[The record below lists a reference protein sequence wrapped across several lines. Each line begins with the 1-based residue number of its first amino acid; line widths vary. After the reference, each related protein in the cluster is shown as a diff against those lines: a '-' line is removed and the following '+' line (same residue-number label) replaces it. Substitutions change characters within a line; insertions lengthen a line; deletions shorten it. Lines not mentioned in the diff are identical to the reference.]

1 VEQQDIVL
9 HPDLAGAPSRHD
21 VAVLRHR
28 HVPDNTIA
36 LVSAPGI
43 FRPPAAVNEPVKD
56 YLPGSP
62 ERAELKSRLDEMASE
77 RIHVP
82 LVIGGE
88 RVETGTTFEA
98 VMPHDRRHVLADV
111 EKGSAEHVERAIAA
125 ARAAH
130 AEWSATPWHER
141 VAVFLRA
148 AELASGPWRQTL
160 NAVTMLNQ
168 SKTAHQAEIDA
179 VCETC
184 DFLRFNAEFL
194 VRIYEE
200 QPISSRGV
208 WNRLEYRPLEGFVFA
223 VSPFNF
229 TTIGI
234 NLTTSPALMGN
245 TVVWKPA
252 STAALS
258 AHYALA
264 MLEEAGLPPGV
275 INLVYGSGAEIG
287 DAALASPELAGIHF
301 TGSTPVFQSMWKT
314 VGDNIASYHG
324 YPRLVGETGG
334 KDFILAHPSADP
346 AAVATAV
353 TRGSFEYQGQKCS
366 ASSRVYI
373 PSNLWPA
380 IRERLQ
386 EDVASIAMGD
396 VRDFSNFMGAVID
409 AGSFATQE
417 EAIADA
423 RQAGAEIV
431 AGGGTDDSTGWFV
444 EPTVI
449 RTDDPGFR
457 LMRDELFGPVVTAFV
472 YDEKRWEETLRLV
485 DETAPYALTG
495 AVFSHDR
502 YAIDEAQHALRY
514 AAGNFYVNDKP
525 TGAVVGQQPFGGSRA
540 SGTNDK
546 AGSMWNLIRWVSP
559 RTVKETL
566 ISPTDYRY
574 PYQAPDD

>member
-1 VEQQDIVL
+1 MS
-9 HPDLAGAPSRHD
+9 P
-21 VAVLRHR
+21 
-28 HVPDNTIA
+28 
-36 LVSAPGI
+36 PGI
-43 FRPPAAVNEPVKD
+43 FRPPPAINEPVKG

-62 ERAELKSRLDEMASE
+62 ERAELKTRLDAMASE

-88 RVETGTTFEA
+88 RVESGTTFEA
-98 VMPHDRRHVLADV
+98 VMPHDRAHVLADV
-111 EKGSAEHVERAIAA
+111 EKGSAEHVESAIAA
-125 ARAAH
+125 ARDAH

-148 AELASGPWRQTL
+148 AELAAGPWRQTL

-200 QPISSRGV
+200 QPISSPGV

-264 MLEEAGLPPGV
+264 LLEEAGLPPGV
-275 INLVYGSGAEIG
+275 INLVFGSGAEIG
-287 DAALASPELAGIHF
+287 DAALRSPELAGIHF
-301 TGSTPVFQSMWKT
+301 TGSTPVFQSMWRT
-314 VGDNIASYHG
+314 VGENIASYAG

-346 AAVATAV
+346 YAVATAIV
-353 TRGSFEYQGQKCS
+353 RGSFEYQGQKCS
-366 ASSRVYI
+366 ASSRLYI
-373 PSNLWPA
+373 PSNLWPQV
-380 IRERLQ
+380 RDRLQ
-386 EDVASIAMGD
+386 TDVSSIAMGD
-396 VRDFSNFMGAVID
+396 VRDFTNFMGAVID
-409 AGSFATQE
+409 GASFETQAG
-417 EAIADA
+417 AIAEA
-423 RQAGAEIV
+423 REAGAEIV
-431 AGGGTDDSTGWFV
+431 AGGGTDDSKGWFV

-449 RTDDPGFR
+449 KTDDPRFR
-457 LMRDELFGPVVTAFV
+457 LMRDELFGPVVTTYV
-472 YDEKRWEETLRLV
+472 YDEKDWDDTLRLV

-495 AVFSHDR
+495 AVFANDR
-502 YAIDEAQHALRY
+502 YAIDQAQHELRY

-525 TGAVVGQQPFGGSRA
+525 TGAVVGQQPFGGARA

-559 RTVKETL
+559 RTFKETL
-566 ISPTDYRY
+566 VPPTDYRY
-574 PYQAPDD
+574 PFLAPDA